1 MEERTEERK
10 QQDMR
15 PLLEIILV
23 TAFSYVLYRIGIGE
37 PFFLIPLLIFA
48 GRHGKDIGLAPF
60 IVMIFATALSTW
72 RSGDFI
78 GDFGTGV
85 GLMLFSLQL
94 YIPLSLLAAGI
105 IWILGRKYGWQ
116 KRLAFSMLPSILFCL
131 IYFLLLE
138 HDPALLEGVRTQY
151 ENVFEAML
159 SVIVDVESV
168 GPAFVE
174 TFNEIFFLTLL
185 SIVLP
190 AILLLIC
197 VNFFFAERSL
207 HSREI
212 GFEDSVSHLELKGW
226 MIWILLGS
234 WAMVLVDRFVSF
246 PYAVTVALF
255 NVAIC
260 MAIVYAVQGFS
271 VVLYRLRKKGR
282 GPTSFGLFMLIAA
295 ISLLMPGLNFITILG
310 LPIVG
315 AIESFFELRR

>member
-10 QQDMR
+10 LDKS
-15 PLLEIILV
+15 PVLELILV
-23 TAFSYVLYRIGIGE
+23 TAFSYLLYRIGIGE

-48 GRHGKDIGLAPF
+48 GRHGNDIGLVPF
-60 IVMIFATALSTW
+60 VVMIVATGISTF
-72 RSGDFI
+72 RTGHFI
-78 GDFGTGV
+78 ENFGSGV
-85 GLMLFSLQL
+85 GLMLFSLQM

-105 IWILGRKYGWQ
+105 IWILSRKMNWQ
-116 KRLAFSMLPSILFCL
+116 KRLALSMVPSVLLCL

-159 SVIVDVESV
+159 SMIVDVETV
-168 GPAFVE
+168 GPVFVE
-174 TFNEIFFLTLL
+174 TFNEVFFLTLL

-190 AILLLIC
+190 SILLLIC
-197 VNFFFAERSL
+197 VNFFLSERSL

-234 WAMVLVDRFVSF
+234 WAMVLIDRFVSF

-260 MAIVYAVQGFS
+260 MVVIYAVQGFS
-271 VVLYRLRKKGR
+271 VVFYRLRSKGR
-282 GPTSFGLFMLIAA
+282 NVTSFGMFMFIAA
-295 ISLLMPGLNFITILG
+295 VSILMPGLNFIVILG
-310 LPIVG
+310 LPIIG

>member
-1 MEERTEERK
+1 MEERTEERRH
-10 QQDMR
+10 DMG
-15 PLLEIILV
+15 PLVELILV
-23 TAFSYVLYRIGIGE
+23 TAFSYLLYRIGIGE

-48 GRHGKDIGLAPF
+48 GRRGTDVGLVPFVVMILATGINIWHSGNFIEAFGKD
-60 IVMIFATALSTW
+60 
-72 RSGDFI
+72 
-78 GDFGTGV
+78 V
-85 GLMLFSLQL
+85 GLMLFALQM

-105 IWILGRKYGWQ
+105 IWILNRRLDWQ
-116 KRLAFSMLPSILFCL
+116 KRLALSMVPSILFCL

-138 HDPALLEGVRTQY
+138 HDPALLEGVRSQY

-159 SVIVDVESV
+159 SLIVDVEAV

-174 TFNEIFFLTLL
+174 AFNEVFFLTIL

-197 VNFFFAERSL
+197 VNFFLSERSL

-234 WAMVLVDRFVSF
+234 WALVLLDRFVSF

-255 NVAIC
+255 NAALC
-260 MAIVYAVQGFS
+260 MAIVYAIQGFS
-271 VVLYRLRKKGR
+271 VVLYRLRSRGR
-282 GPTSFGLFMLIAA
+282 NVTGFGMFMFIAA
-295 ISLLMPGLNFITILG
+295 VSIMMPGLNFIVILG
-310 LPIVG
+310 LPIIG

>member
-1 MEERTEERK
+1 MEERTDERK
-10 QQDMR
+10 GQDLR
-15 PLLEIILV
+15 PLLEIVLV
-23 TAFSYVLYRIGIGE
+23 TAFSYLLYRIGIGE

-48 GRHGKDIGLAPF
+48 GRRGTDVGLIPF
-60 IVMIFATALSTW
+60 VTMIIATAFSTW
-72 RSGDFI
+72 FSGDFI
-78 GDFGTGV
+78 GDFGSKLGV
-85 GLMLFSLQL
+85 MLFSLQM

-105 IWILGRKYGWQ
+105 IWILGRKFGWQ
-116 KRLAFSMLPSILFCL
+116 KRLMFSMLPSILFCL

-138 HDPALLEGVRTQY
+138 HDPALLEGVRSQY

-159 SVIVDVESV
+159 SMIVDLEAV
-168 GPAFVE
+168 GPEFVE
-174 TFNEIFFLTLL
+174 TLNEIFFLTLL

-190 AILLLIC
+190 SILLLIC

-212 GFEDSVSHLELKGW
+212 GFEDFVSHLELKGW

-234 WAMVLVDRFVSF
+234 WAMVLFDRFVSF

-271 VVLYRLRKKGR
+271 VVLYRLRIKGR
-282 GPTSFGLFMLIAA
+282 GMTSFGLFMLLAV
-295 ISLLMPGLNFITILG
+295 ISLMMPGLNFIVILG
-310 LPIVG
+310 LPIIG